1 MSKTKALVYCSL
13 FTALIAVGAFIRVP
27 IPVLPFTLQYLF
39 TMLAG
44 LLLGPRLG
52 TISTVAYM
60 LLGLAGLPIF
70 SEGGGIWY
78 IFKPSF
84 GYIIGFCLGTYV
96 TGLIAERLK
105 QKTVFHYLLAN
116 LAGLMIVYICGMVY
130 YYVIC
135 NYVIDTP
142 IGIWP
147 LILYCFLLAVP
158 GDIALSIL
166 GAVIAKRVRPVVH
179 QYLFDAESNVR
190 LKTEELAK

>member
-1 MSKTKALVYCSL
+1 MGKEIFYICRNIYSHHFARVRMVLFSSL
-13 FTALIAVGAFIRVP
+13 FSVP
-27 IPVLPFTLQYLF
+27 I
-39 TMLAG
+39 
-44 LLLGPRLG
+44 
-52 TISTVAYM
+52 
-60 LLGLAGLPIF
+60 
-70 SEGGGIWY
+70 W
-78 IFKPSF
+78 
-84 GYIIGFCLGTYV
+84 
-96 TGLIAERLK
+96 
-105 QKTVFHYLLAN
+105 
-116 LAGLMIVYICGMVY
+116 AGLMIVYICGMVY

-179 QYLFDAESNVR
+179 QYLFDSKSNVR